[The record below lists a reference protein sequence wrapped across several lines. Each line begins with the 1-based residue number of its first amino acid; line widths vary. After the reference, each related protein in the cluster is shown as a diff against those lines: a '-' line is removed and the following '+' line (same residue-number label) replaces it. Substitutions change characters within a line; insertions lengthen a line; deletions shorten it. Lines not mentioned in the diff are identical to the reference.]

1 MDYTLYKYS
10 LGIALVLM
18 LFFATYFLL
27 GCLPTDFTNRTYLSA
42 YIKATYQVSFREWIA
57 THRIEYAKKFLATH
71 PKMTIAEVSEAS
83 GFLSLTYFTK
93 IFTEKEGISPAKWK
107 KQN

>member
-10 LGIALVLM
+10 LGIAL
-18 LFFATYFLL
+18 
-27 GCLPTDFTNRTYLSA
+27 
-42 YIKATYQVSFREWIA
+42 
-57 THRIEYAKKFLATH
+57 
-71 PKMTIAEVSEAS
+71 AS
-83 GFLSLTYFTK
+83 GFLSLSYFTK